1 MPEPGSLFDLV
12 AKTFPSGF
20 RAHHG
25 QEMKHAFLSAAESV
39 REKQGRLAAFQY
51 SVRALGDALRN
62 GLRERRRERRSGR
75 FSPGPGP
82 VGFQR
87 TPLPGGS
94 GVLSELGSDLR
105 YSLRRLA
112 HAPGFTLAAIVV
124 LAFGIGANST
134 IFSALKTAILAE
146 PPYPEPE
153 RLVLPAVVSAGRVDP
168 GIRLD
173 SWSYPKYQLLEA
185 FPNRLIDPVAAYS
198 LARPTLIGAGDPI
211 RVDAEVVSPD
221 YFRLLGASA
230 LVGRTFAPDENDP
243 NAPPLVAVLGHG
255 LWQTRFGRNPSAIG
269 RQISIDGHSVTVV
282 GVMPRGFKG
291 LTGFGEIWIPIAAT
305 GHLMGE
311 WRIVGPEAHWFHV
324 LGRIPPEV
332 RIEDAQA
339 QMSMVAEA
347 VEETHLDPDGNRYE
361 YAGELM
367 PLRAA
372 AVNEVARTS
381 ILVLAAAA
389 ALVLLIACANLA
401 GLLLARAGERR
412 RETAVRIAMGAER
425 WRVVRQHLTESLLL
439 ALGGGAVGLGLAHWG
454 IDALT
459 LMAPEALITGSG
471 RLQFLN
477 MADLGL
483 DAGVVCFTVGLTLV
497 TSVLFGLVP
506 ALMTSDPNLLENL
519 KEGAGATATGGRS
532 RERFHSRSVLVS
544 AQIALAMILLVGA
557 GLMIGSLV
565 RLQRVETGIQPEN
578 LLVFSYAVPRSDPI
592 PLPWLRPSEIE
603 DDPTELHL
611 TFMER
616 IRSIPGV
623 RNATI
628 GCPPL
633 GGLCVQTRVREIEGR
648 PPFPRTERPLINADV
663 VEESYFETLGAQVV
677 RGRAFSATD
686 QRGGPP
692 VVILNESAARGLF
705 PGEDALGR
713 RIAAGYGATPEGE
726 MAEIVGIVADILHES
741 PDVGVQPVI
750 YSPLSQ
756 VPVASA
762 TAIVQTEGD
771 PFSVVP
777 AIRSELGR
785 LDPNLPIYRI
795 TTVETLGVLATGP
808 ARMIMELLSLF
819 AAVAIV
825 LAAVGVYSVVAYAV
839 SLRNREIGLR
849 MALGARSGQVLGLVL
864 RKGVAAAGLGT
875 AVGLV
880 GAWGVTRV
888 LSSFLYGVTATDP
901 ITYALGALVLF
912 AAAVLASY
920 LPARRATRLDPM
932 EVLRTD

>member
-389 ALVLLIACANLA
+389 ALVLLIACANVSNMMLA
-401 GLLLARAGERR
+401 RASSRSRELNIRTAIGAGRGRVVRQLLVESLLLFLVGGALGLLLAYAALEFFMSQWAFLLPRSEEIHLNAPVLLFTTGISLAAG
-412 RETAVRIAMGAER
+412 
-425 WRVVRQHLTESLLL
+425 LL
-439 ALGGGAVGLGLAHWG
+439 AGLFPSFAARGSNLADSLRESTRSIAGAASRRWVRG
-454 IDALT
+454 
-459 LMAPEALITGSG
+459 
-471 RLQFLN
+471 
-477 MADLGL
+477 
-483 DAGVVCFTVGLTLV
+483 
-497 TSVLFGLVP
+497 GLVV
-506 ALMTSDPNLLENL
+506 AE
-519 KEGAGATATGGRS
+519 
-532 RERFHSRSVLVS
+532 V
-544 AQIALAMILLVGA
+544 ALAVVLLVGA
-557 GLMIGSLV
+557 GLLVKSLAALQEV
-565 RLQRVETGIQPEN
+565 NPGFELEDRLLFTTQLPTSKYETASSQLAFADAALERLQ
-578 LLVFSYAVPRSDPI
+578 A
-592 PLPWLRPSEIE
+592 
-603 DDPTELHL
+603 
-611 TFMER
+611 
-616 IRSIPGV
+616 IPGV
-623 RNATI
+623 ETAAVSTI
-628 GCPPL
+628 TPL
-633 GGLCVQTRVREIEGR
+633 GGGETWWG
-648 PPFPRTERPLINADV
+648 V
-663 VEESYFETLGAQVV
+663 VFE
-677 RGRAFSATD
+677 
-686 QRGGPP
+686 
-692 VVILNESAARGLF
+692 
-705 PGEDALGR
+705 
-713 RIAAGYGATPEGE
+713 
-726 MAEIVGIVADILHES
+726 
-741 PDVGVQPVI
+741 
-750 YSPLSQ
+750 
-756 VPVASA
+756 
-762 TAIVQTEGD
+762 
-771 PFSVVP
+771 
-777 AIRSELGR
+777 GR
-785 LDPNLPIYRI
+785 LD
-795 TTVETLGVLATGP
+795 
-808 ARMIMELLSLF
+808 
-819 AAVAIV
+819 
-825 LAAVGVYSVVAYAV
+825 
-839 SLRNREIGLR
+839 
-849 MALGARSGQVLGLVL
+849 LGAAENPDALY
-864 RKGVAAAGLGT
+864 
-875 AVGLV
+875 
-880 GAWGVTRV
+880 TR
-888 LSSFLYGVTATDP
+888 
-901 ITYALGALVLF
+901 
-912 AAAVLASY
+912 AS
-920 LPARRATRLDPM
+920 
-932 EVLRTD
+932 